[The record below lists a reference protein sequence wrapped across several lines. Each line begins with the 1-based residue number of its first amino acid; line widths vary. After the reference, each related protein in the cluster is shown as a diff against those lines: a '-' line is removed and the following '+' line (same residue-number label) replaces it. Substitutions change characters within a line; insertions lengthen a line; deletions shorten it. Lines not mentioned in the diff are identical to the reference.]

1 MLILNAEDVRRALPM
16 AAAIG
21 AAKRAFAAL
30 SAGLAVMPARAHIP
44 AADGEGVTLVMPA
57 LVRGPAAEAG
67 GEGAGAGGGGEGG
80 GGQALAVKV
89 VSLFAGNAARGL
101 ARLQAVVL
109 ALDPATGVP
118 LALLEG
124 SALTALRTAAA
135 CGVATEL
142 LAPADSRCAAILG
155 AGVQART
162 QLEAVCTVRA
172 IETVWVYDP
181 SVASV
186 ESLIADLAGRGPIPA
201 DIRPARDA
209 RAALAEADIVCTAT
223 TSARPVFADADLK
236 AAAHVNAIGS
246 YQPHVQELPP
256 DTVARAWVVVDSRDA
271 ALAETGD
278 LIQPI
283 RQGLFGPDHIRAEL
297 GDLVLGR
304 PVPPRSPGQ
313 ITLFKTVG
321 LAVQDATAAQ
331 EALRRAAELGI
342 GQRVAW

>member
-1 MLILNAEDVRRALPM
+1 MLILNADDVRRALPM
-16 AAAIG
+16 AAAIE
-21 AAKRAFAAL
+21 AARRAFAAL
-30 SAGLAVMPARAHIP
+30 SSGLAVVPARANIP

-57 LVRGPAAEAG
+57 LVRGG
-67 GEGAGAGGGGEGG
+67 D
-80 GGQALAVKV
+80 QALAVKV

-101 ARLQAVVL
+101 ARLQAAVL

-124 SALTALRTAAA
+124 ATLTALRTAAA
-135 CGVATEL
+135 CGLASDL
-142 LAPADSRCAAILG
+142 LAPAGSGCVAIFG

-162 QLEAVCTVRA
+162 QLEAVCTVRD
-172 IETVWVYDP
+172 IRKVWVYDP
-181 SVASV
+181 SAASVASF
-186 ESLIADLAGRGPIPA
+186 IAALTGQGRIPA

-223 TSARPVFADADLK
+223 TSHRPVFADADVK
-236 AAAHVNAIGS
+236 AGTHINAIGS
-246 YQPHVQELPP
+246 YQPHVQELPAE
-256 DTVARAWVVVDSRDA
+256 TVARAWVVVDSRDA

-283 RQGLFGPDHIRAEL
+283 QAGLFGPDHIRAER
-297 GDLVLGR
+297 GDLLLGR

-313 ITLFKTVG
+313 LTLFKSVG

-342 GQRVAW
+342 GQHVTW

>member
-16 AAAIG
+16 AAAIE
-21 AAKRAFAAL
+21 AARRAFAAL
-30 SAGLAVMPARAHIP
+30 AAGQAVVPARAHIP

-57 LVRGPAAEAG
+57 LVT
-67 GEGAGAGGGGEGG
+67 GEE
-80 GGQALAVKV
+80 QALAVKV

-101 ARLQAVVL
+101 ARLQAAVL

-135 CGVATEL
+135 CGLATDL
-142 LAPADSRCAAILG
+142 LAPADCRCVAIFG

-162 QLEAVCTVRA
+162 QLEAICTVRE
-172 IETVWVYDP
+172 IRTVWVYDP
-181 SVASV
+181 SAASV
-186 ESLIADLAGRGPIPA
+186 ESLIAALAGRGPIPA
-201 DIRPARDA
+201 NIRPAGDA

-223 TSARPVFADADLK
+223 TSHHPVFADADVK
-236 AAAHVNAIGS
+236 AGTHINAIGS
-246 YQPHVQELPP
+246 YQPHVQELPAE
-256 DTVARAWVVVDSRDA
+256 TVARAWVVVDNRQA

-283 RQGLFGPDHIRAEL
+283 AAGLFGHDHIRAEL

-313 ITLFKTVG
+313 ITLFKSVG
-321 LAVQDATAAQ
+321 LAVQDATAAK
-331 EALRRAAELGI
+331 EALRHAAELGI
-342 GQRVAW
+342 GQHVEW